1 MILGIYSHRGLEI
14 NKKKV
19 QQKSIP
25 SFTIIYQR
33 FWYFLYNL
41 AQMCTNYNLDLY
53 SASIVHIKQ
62 SFLTIFFF
70 QICQSQNVNIASFK
84 GQLIQKFGHFTIF
97 FCQNFEI
104 LISCLLAAQQA
115 KILKKSAIQGNH
127 THFTIKK
134 ARIMEPIALI
144 FFIQPTV
151 SWILLKCHLFFQE
164 IYITIFYTIM
174 Q

>member
-1 MILGIYSHRGLEI
+1 
-14 NKKKV
+14 
-19 QQKSIP
+19 
-25 SFTIIYQR
+25 
-33 FWYFLYNL
+33 
-41 AQMCTNYNLDLY
+41 MCTNYNLDLY
-53 SASIVHIKQ
+53 FAYQTIISNYL
-62 SFLTIFFF
+62 FL

-84 GQLIQKFGHFTIF
+84 GQLIQKFGHFSIF
-97 FCQNFEI
+97 FFSQNFEI

-151 SWILLKCHLFFQE
+151 SLLDTFKMSFVFSRNIHNNFLHNNVVKPGVKSLF
-164 IYITIFYTIM
+164 YLLHSM
-174 Q
+174 